1 MRAPCQVVI
10 EVARRFAGEQRLGG
24 AIAIA
29 AGALPEAADAP
40 PPPQHQPLRT
50 PALLTRGAADDA
62 LPASC
67 AQRAAAM
74 LGPDCELH
82 TVPGKGHGMVA
93 SAAETR
99 LLMHFWGRTLRAAA
113 PAAAQG
119 ETLVERS

>member
-1 MRAPCQVVI
+1 MRRAPFQVVV

-29 AGALPEAADAP
+29 AGVLPEAADAP
-40 PPPQHQPLRT
+40 QPPPPRT
-50 PALLTRGAADDA
+50 PALLTRGDADDV
-62 LPASC
+62 LPAAC

-74 LGPDCELH
+74 LGPECELH
-82 TVPGKGHGMVA
+82 VVPGKGHGMVA

-99 LLMHFWGRTLRAAA
+99 VLMHFWGRTLRAAA

-119 ETLVERS
+119 ETLVELS

>member
-1 MRAPCQVVI
+1 MRRAPFQVVV

-29 AGALPEAADAP
+29 AGVLPEATDAP
-40 PPPQHQPLRT
+40 QQPPLPLRT
-50 PALLTRGAADDA
+50 PALLTRGDADDA
-62 LPASC
+62 LPAAC

-74 LGPDCELH
+74 LGPECELH
-82 TVPGKGHGMVA
+82 VVPGKGHGMVA

-99 LLMHFWGRTLRAAA
+99 VLMHFWGRTLRAAA

-119 ETLVERS
+119 ETLVELS